1 MLLQILEDGVLTDGQ
16 GNKVK
21 FNNTVVILTSN
32 LGADEMYRESELGFT
47 AKSLRDKHELNEEYE
62 ASKETAMRALKKVM
76 KPELINRLDAILVF
90 HALTHENVERIFDNL
105 LEELRKR
112 LATKG
117 IGIKVSPEVKA
128 YLIEK
133 GYDPKNGAR
142 PLRRVIEDEVESLI
156 AEEIIAGNLDKGA
169 IVEVGLSGG
178 VSGKSS
184 SKGSGGA
191 SGGVKSKKLSLKVK
205 HE

>member
-1 MLLQILEDGVLTDGQ
+1 MGVARKET
-16 GNKVK
+16 KVLA
-21 FNNTVVILTSN
+21 VVILTSN

-76 KPELINRLDAILVF
+76 KPELLNRLDAILVF

-112 LATKG
+112 LAMKG

-128 YLIEK
+128 YLIER

-169 IVEVGLSGG
+169 MVNVKLVG
-178 VSGKSS
+178 
-184 SKGSGGA
+184 
-191 SGGVKSKKLSLKVK
+191 KKLVLKVT